1 MRRPRR
7 APRRIRKLSHPRWAK
22 RKIHAATVWC
32 EPSLIRGEVLLGF
45 NKLPDTDG
53 KKLSTGPLERSTLV
67 HRLIRSSCT
76 SKSSDASRLG
86 FLTIDSSA
94 RSSMKLSGRGP
105 RLNAA
110 S

>member
-7 APRRIRKLSHPRWAK
+7 APRRIRKLSHPRWTK

-53 KKLSTGPLERSTLV
+53 KKTLDGPARKVHIGSPLDPLQLHVKEQRRVAVGVLDDRLERAQLHEADGETNGST
-67 HRLIRSSCT
+67 
-76 SKSSDASRLG
+76 
-86 FLTIDSSA
+86 
-94 RSSMKLSGRGP
+94 
-105 RLNAA
+105 
-110 S
+110 